1 MIGWLDFWRLYR
13 RNHGAV
19 AGLVVVVLV
28 VTIAAF
34 GPAFYSIDPFD
45 MIGRPMSE
53 PYGDFI
59 LGTDVLGRDILA
71 GLIHGARVS
80 IDDRDRRD
88 TLRDA
93 GRDRVRGPRRILRR
107 AVGRRIDAGDRVFS
121 HHTFVHARDS
131 ARRRVLTV
139 HYQHR
144 LRHRRR
150 FVALGGAAHPRRVSL
165 SLRERE
171 FVLAFRAMGMSNW
184 QIILRHIL
192 PNAMPSIVVVASLM
206 VATAI
211 LTESGLSF
219 LGLGD
224 PNLMTWGHMVGVGRT
239 VLRAAWWMAAIPGIT
254 ILITVLAIN
263 LVGEGLNDAMNPH
276 LKTR

>member
-80 IDDRDRRD
+80 LMIGIVATLCATLVGIVFGALAGYYGGLLDDV
-88 TLRDA
+88 LM
-93 GRDRVRGPRRILRR
+93 RVTEFFLTIPSFMLAILLV
-107 AVGRRIDAGDRVFS
+107 AVFS
-121 HHTFVHARDS
+121 PSITSIVSAIAAVSWPSVAR
-131 ARRRVLTV
+131 LT
-139 HYQHR
+139 R
-144 LRHRRR
+144 AE
-150 FVALGGAAHPRRVSL
+150 FL

>member
-1 MIGWLDFWRLYR
+1 
-13 RNHGAV
+13 
-19 AGLVVVVLV
+19 
-28 VTIAAF
+28 
-34 GPAFYSIDPFD
+34 

-80 IDDRDRRD
+80 LMIGIVATLCATLVGIVFGALAGYYGGLLDDV
-88 TLRDA
+88 LM
-93 GRDRVRGPRRILRR
+93 RVTEFFLTIPSFMLAILLV
-107 AVGRRIDAGDRVFS
+107 AVFS
-121 HHTFVHARDS
+121 PSITSIVSAIAAVSWPSVAR
-131 ARRRVLTV
+131 LT
-139 HYQHR
+139 R
-144 LRHRRR
+144 AE
-150 FVALGGAAHPRRVSL
+150 FL

>member
-1 MIGWLDFWRLYR
+1 MMGWLEFWQLYR
-13 RNHGAV
+13 RHHGAV
-19 AGLVVVVLV
+19 AGLVVVAFV
-28 VTIAAF
+28 VAVAAI
-34 GPAFYSIDPFD
+34 GPALYPTDPFE
-45 MIGRPMSE
+45 MIGRPMVE
-53 PYGDFI
+53 PFGEFL

-80 IDDRDRRD
+80 LMIGIVATLCATLVGVLFGALAGYYGGLIDDV
-88 TLRDA
+88 LM
-93 GRDRVRGPRRILRR
+93 RITEFFLTIPSFML
-107 AVGRRIDAGDRVFS
+107 AILLVSVFS
-121 HHTFVHARDS
+121 PSITTIVAAIAAVSWPSVAR
-131 ARRRVLTV
+131 LT
-139 HYQHR
+139 R
-144 LRHRRR
+144 AE
-150 FVALGGAAHPRRVSL
+150 FL

-171 FVLAFRAMGMSNW
+171 FVLAFRAMGMSDG

-192 PNAMPSIVVVASLM
+192 PNAMPSIVVVSSLM

-224 PNLMTWGHMVGVGRT
+224 PNLMSWGSMVGVART
-239 VLRAAWWMAAIPGIT
+239 VLRAAWWMTAIPGIT
-254 ILITVLAIN
+254 ILIAVLAIN